1 MCIDPAAD
9 LQSAACCLVGVDRTG
24 PARLR
29 LHDVSVIG
37 DRGDPADASWRSLG
51 VQHTDCKG
59 GKSRFREGFT
69 SKWFLPPCFD
79 SHDWQH
85 TPAVVTRRT
94 MVWSLTPTR
103 QQEQAIIAAT
113 ATRYRLAVI
122 TLVETG
128 VRVGESVALA
138 WGDVDEAN
146 QRVRI
151 QEGKTRAARRLVPTS
166 ADRRAGV
173 VPGWHRREMPPRT
186 PRSHA
191 ATWFILGFSRKVRN
205 RRLHGPEWSC
215 TVPPTPLRQSQR
227 TKPGGG
233 SGGSPQVPLA
243 GGRWGTTAAL
253 LLLELR
259 RHAEVGPGRCR
270 TSMEAV
276 ALHREADAL
285 AIRRGCAAR
294 RRRAAGA
301 SRRHPVDAP
310 HTRPERSPRRAGHGR
325 PPRRRRRSAS
335 PARRRYGRG
344 SGGPV

>member
-37 DRGDPADASWRSLG
+37 DRGYPADASWGSLG

-85 TPAVVTRRT
+85 TPAVVTGRT

-103 QQEQAIIAAT
+103 LQEQAIIAAT

-173 VPGWHRREMPPRT
+173 VPVWHRREMPPRT

-215 TVPPTPLRQSQR
+215 TVPPTPLRQVPKDDAGRRSR
-227 TKPGGG
+227 RFAAG
-233 SGGSPQVPLA
+233 SSGRWTMGHHSGVA
-243 GGRWGTTAAL
+243 TSRATSSRGGRSRAMPHQHG
-253 LLLELR
+253 
-259 RHAEVGPGRCR
+259 GCR
-270 TSMEAV
+270 SSSRSWRWLSVEAV
-276 ALHREADAL
+276 QHVGD
-285 AIRRGCAAR
+285 G
-294 RRRAAGA
+294 
-301 SRRHPVDAP
+301 
-310 HTRPERSPRRAGHGR
+310 RPERRDVIR
-325 PPRRRRRSAS
+325 
-335 PARRRYGRG
+335 
-344 SGGPV
+344 